1 MGVFLFTTESPATA
15 AGIANCSDG
24 PGRFLFEL
32 NPSDISVDVG
42 AVIEIAAGRKKI
54 REAHVIK
61 NIADGMEVLSR
72 QCFMSLVRCACVV
85 VINPPEM
92 AGSLASIRGYVWE

>member
-1 MGVFLFTTESPATA
+1 MQPLWQFELPATA

-32 NPSDISVDVG
+32 NPSDISVGAG

-61 NIADGMEVLSR
+61 NIADGMEVL
-72 QCFMSLVRCACVV
+72 
-85 VINPPEM
+85 
-92 AGSLASIRGYVWE
+92 